1 MRRVLLLALGLMAAQ
16 PVQAADTGGALRAFG
31 LPGIWGENCRGGQET
46 ILVRFWAAS
55 DGLFRVTWGGPD
67 VMQSAATIV
76 AAEQTSAA
84 EIVLT
89 LGEGFAQPA
98 RRVSLRRDGDGL
110 RVWRSVLLPDGVAMI
125 AEGRSVASGEPVPAL
140 HRCMSE

>member
-1 MRRVLLLALGLMAAQ
+1 MRLALAIALGLAMAR
-16 PVQAADTGGALRAFG
+16 PVQAGDAGTALRDLG
-31 LPGIWGENCRGGQET
+31 LLGTWGENCSIDQT
-46 ILVRFWAAS
+46 TLLTRFAIDS
-55 DGLFRVTWGGPD
+55 FGLARVTRGYPD
-67 VMQSAATIV
+67 VVRSAATIV

-89 LGEGFAQPA
+89 LDEGFALPA

-110 RVWRSVLLPDGVAMI
+110 QVWRSVLLPDGVAMI
-125 AEGRSVASGEPVPAL
+125 AEGRGVATGAPVPVL